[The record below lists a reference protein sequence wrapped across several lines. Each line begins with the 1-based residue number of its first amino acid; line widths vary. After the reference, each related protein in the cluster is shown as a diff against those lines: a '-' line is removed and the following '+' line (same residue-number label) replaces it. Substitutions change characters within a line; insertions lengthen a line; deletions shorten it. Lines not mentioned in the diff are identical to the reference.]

1 MLTCSIKFYSDYSM
15 EASHHSTD
23 FIQLLISNGAEVYAV
38 GGAVRDKLFNQIH
51 KTTRKIKDYDLLVRC
66 LEISQIMTLLKPY
79 GKIKE
84 VGDAFGIIVFHH
96 RKLNEIFEIALPRI
110 EKSTGHT
117 YKDFVIEANPH
128 VSLELDLSRRDSTIN
143 AIAHRIFSL
152 DDLFSSTID
161 EKFLCDPFCGREDIT
176 KKVWKTVGDAYKRF
190 YEDPTRILRAIRQC
204 STMDLTLDDL
214 TMRTIIDEK
223 ILLKNIKDNSLTR
236 LSSELV
242 KMIMGD
248 YFGKWIRFLFES
260 GIGSCLGLDYKDSD
274 IDFVSNAI
282 SRIPHHDIHYVSKIA
297 IVLLPLGTCAEEWIL
312 KYQLS
317 AAQSFDA
324 KYIDTLIKIIS
335 LVPKINSMLE
345 HNGSSNLT
353 KLQMRQLIQNVQ
365 QPQYDFY
372 ATKIL
377 LDTYIC
383 YHNHGHEMIELFN
396 AEKNII
402 LRPQFVVLSGLQIST
417 IIKEKTKFTNPKNI
431 GIVKQ
436 WLFDQITNSFVD
448 NVASDLETH
457 FIANIDTIDFTT

>member
-1 MLTCSIKFYSDYSM
+1 M
-15 EASHHSTD
+15 ESSHHSAD

-51 KTTRKIKDYDLLVRC
+51 KTVLKIKDYDLLVRC

-110 EKSTGHT
+110 ERSTGHT

-161 EKFLCDPFCGREDIT
+161 EKFLCDPFCGRDDIT

-214 TMRTIIDEK
+214 TMRTIIDDK

-248 YFGKWIRFLFES
+248 YFGKWVRFLFES
-260 GIGSCLGLDYKDSD
+260 GIGSCLDLEYNDTD
-274 IDFVSNAI
+274 IDFVSDAI
-282 SRIPHHDIHYVSKIA
+282 SRIQHHDVHYVSKIA
-297 IVLLPLGTCAEEWIL
+297 IVLLPLGIFAKAWIT

-317 AAQSFDA
+317 AVQSFDA
-324 KYIDTLIKIIS
+324 KYIDTLIKIIN
-335 LVPKINSMLE
+335 LVPEIKSMLE
-345 HNGSSNLT
+345 HGGLTNLT
-353 KLQMRQLIQNVQ
+353 QLQMRQLIQNIQ

-372 ATKIL
+372 ATKFL

-383 YHNHGHEMIELFN
+383 YHNHGHDMIPLFDV
-396 AEKNII
+396 EKDII
-402 LRPQFVVLSGLQIST
+402 LGTQFVALTGPQILT
-417 IIKEKTKFTNPKNI
+417 IIKENTKFTHPKNI

-436 WLFDQITNSFVD
+436 WLFNQITNSFVD
-448 NVASDLETH
+448 NVALDLETH
-457 FIANIDTIDFTT
+457 LIANIDTIDFTT

>member
-1 MLTCSIKFYSDYSM
+1 MLTYSTIFYSDYSM
-15 EASHHSTD
+15 DLFHNSTD
-23 FIQLLISNGAEVYAV
+23 FIQLLNLNGAEVYAV
-38 GGAVRDKLFNQIH
+38 GGSVRDKLFNQIH
-51 KTTRKIKDYDLLVRC
+51 KTALKIKDYDLLVRC
-66 LEISQIMTLLKPY
+66 LEISQIMKLLKPY

-96 RKLNEIFEIALPRI
+96 RKLNKIFEIALPRI
-110 EKSTGHT
+110 ERSTGHT

-152 DDLFSSTID
+152 DDMFSETID
-161 EKFLCDPFCGREDIT
+161 EKLVYDPFCGREDIA

-214 TMRTIIDEK
+214 TMRTIIDDK

-248 YFGKWIRFLFES
+248 YFGKWVRFLFES

-282 SRIPHHDIHYVSKIA
+282 SRTLPHDIHYVSKIA
-297 IVLLPLGTCAEEWIL
+297 TILLPLGTFAEEWIT

-353 KLQMRQLIQNVQ
+353 KLQMRQLIQNIQ
-365 QPQYDFY
+365 QPQYNFY
-372 ATKIL
+372 ATKFL

-383 YHNHGHEMIELFN
+383 CYNSGHDMLSLFD
-396 AEKNII
+396 AEKDII
-402 LRPQFVVLSGLQIST
+402 LGTQFVVLSGQQILT
-417 IIKEKTKFTNPKNI
+417 IIKENTKFTHPKNI
-431 GIVKQ
+431 GKAKQ

-448 NVASDLETH
+448 NIASDLETH
-457 FIANIDTIDFTT
+457 LIANIGTIDFTT